1 MSYLENKIAPLVKM
15 RVGEAV
21 VECAEPVPRASH
33 DTRRRAFAQS
43 AACRVL
49 LMHVTNFTQRRKERQ
64 GFTLFPFPL
73 AFFA

>member
-1 MSYLENKIAPLVKM
+1 MSYLENKVAPLVNV

-21 VECAEPVPRASH
+21 VECAEPVPHAGY

-49 LMHVTNFTQRRKERQ
+49 LMHVAISRKDAKNAKV
-64 GFTLFPFPL
+64 FL
-73 AFFA
+73 